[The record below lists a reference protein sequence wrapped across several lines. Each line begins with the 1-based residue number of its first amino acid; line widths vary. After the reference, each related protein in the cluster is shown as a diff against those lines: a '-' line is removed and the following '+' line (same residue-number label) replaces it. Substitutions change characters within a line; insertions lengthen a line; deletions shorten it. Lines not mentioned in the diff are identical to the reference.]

1 MRSLPRL
8 SFAFPL
14 RLLGANRP
22 VPKVNIAG
30 MPHYA
35 FIRRMLRSGRQH
47 VLFLLALAPMV
58 VGAPSMAQG
67 GHLRH
72 HGDKS
77 SGRTDQERDQ
87 QHGKPT
93 AFVAS
98 IDGII
103 RACAEQAAALQKLP
117 PETIVQ
123 AVQLNDDQRAAF
135 EQVQTSAGSV
145 AEATNCP
152 KRIPG
157 ELSAKLDT

>member
-1 MRSLPRL
+1 
-8 SFAFPL
+8 
-14 RLLGANRP
+14 
-22 VPKVNIAG
+22 
-30 MPHYA
+30 
-35 FIRRMLRSGRQH
+35 MLRSARRH
-47 VLFLLALAPMV
+47 VLFLMVLAPMV

-77 SGRTDQERDQ
+77 SGRIDQERDQ
-87 QHGKPT
+87 EHGKPT

-98 IDGII
+98 IDGMI

-135 EQVQTSAGSV
+135 EQVQTSAGSAAKALYTGPYQLRNTSTQCS
-145 AEATNCP
+145 AE
-152 KRIPG
+152 R
-157 ELSAKLDT
+157 